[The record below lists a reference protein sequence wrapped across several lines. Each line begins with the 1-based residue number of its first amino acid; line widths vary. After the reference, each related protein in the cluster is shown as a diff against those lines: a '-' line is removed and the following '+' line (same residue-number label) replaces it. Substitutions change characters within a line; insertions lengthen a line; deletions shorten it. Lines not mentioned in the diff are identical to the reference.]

1 MYIKKLLWLIYKYMP
16 LLFNENPQMPKEYE
30 GFINELTK

>member
-1 MYIKKLLWLIYKYMP
+1 MP